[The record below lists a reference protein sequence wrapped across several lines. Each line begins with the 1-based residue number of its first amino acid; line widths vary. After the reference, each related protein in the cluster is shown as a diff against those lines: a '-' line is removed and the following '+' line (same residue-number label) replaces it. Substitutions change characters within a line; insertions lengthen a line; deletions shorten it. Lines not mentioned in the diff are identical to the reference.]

1 MIVPAIVARL
11 QSASPVARE
20 VELIR
25 IGLAHLR
32 RTVGFAL
39 DGRDC
44 DRALDIATVAY
55 DEAVGGVS

>member
-1 MIVPAIVARL
+1 MIAPAIVPRL
-11 QSASPVARE
+11 QSASPVVRE

-32 RTVGFAL
+32 CTVGFAF
-39 DGRDC
+39 DGKDC

-55 DEAVGGVS
+55 GEAVGGVS